1 MGPVH
6 TVWTRYGNGIAMEMR
21 PACKS
26 RHDAL
31 RPNDGLLA
39 SPQRGTHV
47 MTSSQHDTREEISFC
62 RICSGG
68 CGTRLSIGADDRI
81 LSIRGDKDN
90 PLTQGYACYKG
101 LQAHEAHN
109 HPQRLL
115 TAMKKQPDGSHA
127 PVSAEQALDE
137 VAAKLARL
145 IASDGPDAVGAFCG
159 NGSMPNATAYPM
171 IRSFVSS
178 IGSSQYYSTLTID
191 QSAKMVSFGRLGGWA
206 GGARELD
213 EMDVLL
219 LFGANPLVSHAA
231 SGLFAF
237 DPVREMKDAKARG
250 MKLIVIDPRA
260 TETGHFADLMVQP
273 LPGQDAAICAGLIR
287 LILAEGWY
295 DADFCARHVGAEGM
309 AALQSAVEPFGE
321 AAVEARAGVEP
332 GQLRSIATLFARD
345 GKRGIAYAATGPNMT
360 AYSNLAQH
368 MVELL
373 NVVCGRFPRA
383 GEPVRRSNV
392 QAPAA
397 PRIEQAIPARRPW
410 EAQGA
415 GRIRGVKSLFGE
427 KLSGTLADEILT
439 PGPGQLKAVIVSGGN
454 PALSLPN
461 QEKAAK
467 ALASLDLLVTID
479 PWMSPTAQLADYIF
493 APAMQYEQVGMSLDI
508 PGFDFWP
515 NRWVQ
520 YTPAV
525 VGRPQGSDLV
535 DDWYVF
541 WALAQRMGIA
551 IDYAGQGPLP
561 VDRVPSA
568 DEVLAHKLKG
578 AQVPAEE
585 MRKHLHG
592 HDFAGDLGT
601 VQPAPEGN
609 DARFDVM
616 PADVAAELEAFRQA
630 KGIAGHRRRDG
641 RDYGFLMVTRR
652 LRDVFNSSGT
662 QLSGVRKRTPTNPAW
677 FNGADL
683 AELGLVEGDRLAL
696 RSSHGQQT
704 FLAARDDRLRRG
716 CVQTSMGWG
725 KLPDGD
731 ENPLSGVNV
740 NRLIDDEVHVE
751 PINAMPHFSG
761 VPVDVVPLPNA

>member
-1 MGPVH
+1 
-6 TVWTRYGNGIAMEMR
+6 
-21 PACKS
+21 
-26 RHDAL
+26 
-31 RPNDGLLA
+31 
-39 SPQRGTHV
+39 
-47 MTSSQHDTREEISFC
+47 MTSTGPLTREAISFC

-68 CGTRLSIGADDRI
+68 CGTRLTIGPDERI

-90 PLTQGYACYKG
+90 PLTQGYACFKG

-115 TAMKKQPDGSHA
+115 TAMKRQPDGSHA
-127 PVSAEQALDE
+127 PIPSEQALDE
-137 VAAKLARL
+137 VAAKLTEL
-145 IASDGPDAVGAFCG
+145 MTSNGPDAVGAFCG
-159 NGSMPNATAYPM
+159 NGSMPNTTGYPM

-178 IGSSQYYSTLTID
+178 IGSTQYYSTLTID

-206 GGARELD
+206 GGAFELA

-219 LFGANPLVSHAA
+219 MFGANPLVSHAA

-237 DPVREMKDAKARG
+237 DPVREMKQAKARG
-250 MKLIVIDPRA
+250 MKLVVVDPRA

-287 LILAEGWY
+287 LILTEGWH
-295 DADFCARHVGAEGM
+295 DADFCARHVGADRM
-309 AALQSAVEPFGE
+309 AALEAAVEPFDE
-321 AAVEARAGVEP
+321 AGVESRAGMER
-332 GQLRSIATLFARD
+332 GQLRAIATMFARD

-392 QAPAA
+392 QAPAY
-397 PRIEQAIPARRPW
+397 PRFEQAIPPSRPW
-410 EAQGA
+410 EAEGA

-439 PGPGQLKAVIVSGGN
+439 PGPGQVKALIVSGGN

-461 QEKAAK
+461 QEKAAR
-467 ALASLDLLVTID
+467 ALSSLDLLVTID
-479 PWMSPTAQLADYIF
+479 PWMSPTAKLADYIF
-493 APAMQYEQVGMSLDI
+493 APAMQYEQVGMSLDV

-520 YTPAV
+520 YTPAIV
-525 VGRPQGSDLV
+525 QRPEGSDLV

-551 IDYAGQGPLP
+551 IEYAGQGPLP
-561 VDRVPSA
+561 NDRTPSA
-568 DEVLAHKLKG
+568 DEVLAHKLKS
-578 AQVPAEE
+578 AQVPVDE
-585 MRKHLHG
+585 MRKHPHG
-592 HDFAGDLGT
+592 HDFGGNLGT
-601 VQPAPEGN
+601 IQPAPEGN
-609 DARFDVM
+609 EARFDVM
-616 PADVAAELEAFRQA
+616 PADVASELADFARRMGTA
-630 KGIAGHRRRDG
+630 SHRHRNG

-662 QLSGVRKRTPTNPAW
+662 QLTGVRKRTPTNPAW
-677 FNGADL
+677 FNGADM
-683 AELGLVEGDRLAL
+683 AMLGIREGDPVRL
-696 RSSHGQQT
+696 RSAHGEAT
-704 FLAARDDRLRRG
+704 FLAAQDDKLRTG
-716 CVQTSMGWG
+716 CVQTSHGWG
-725 KLPDGD
+725 ALPQDGAGP
-731 ENPLSGVNV
+731 ESGTCVNL
-740 NRLIDDEVHVE
+740 LIDDETHVE
-751 PINAMPHFSG
+751 AINAMPHFSG
-761 VPVDVVPLPNA
+761 LPVDVVPLPNA